1 MFNPS
6 SIDEEIVSVLRE
18 VELPQ
23 APTDLTLRMSAPK
36 PRRRGLTWLAA
47 SGIATLVGGLVFG
60 TAMHPT
66 VSIAQVSAA
75 QSGQLEYVVTET
87 NGVGTG
93 SPWTITT
100 SRDGNRWSVLFSS
113 DSTKHRTAKT
123 EIQSAFA
130 KLIMDGKQTVQII
143 SNPSLLDVV
152 QLDDPKPIPDAYRF
166 DIKRLLRH
174 DSKLTTILGTTWH
187 GQKVDR
193 FEAKGT
199 YRDSGKTQT
208 IEQLVIADAVT
219 HLPIHSEE
227 FRDSLSWGS
236 VTDYEYRRPPENVFE
251 YKISPKS
258 KVFDLHKQRAE
269 FVAGLTTGA
278 LFLDYRRQATIL
290 YPATSKASRI
300 FTPVKFNESPR
311 SLQAQLF
318 TEMRLGPMLAWTST
332 INGRRWES
340 ATLRGLTYAEVK
352 TFKPFQGDK
361 VSLTIG
367 NTKLDSVPIIHVY
380 DAQQLLEPFLE
391 KLKVSP

>member
-6 SIDEEIVSVLRE
+6 SIDEKVVSTLRE
-18 VELPQ
+18 VELPP
-23 APTDLTLRMSAPK
+23 APPDLAFRMLMPM
-36 PRRRGLTWLAA
+36 PRRRGMTWLAA
-47 SGIATLVGGLVFG
+47 SGVATVVGALVLG

-66 VSIAQVSAA
+66 VSLAQVAAA

-93 SPWTITT
+93 APWTITT

-113 DSTKHRTAKT
+113 IGPKRTPAKK

-130 KLIMDGKQTVQII
+130 RLIMDGTRTVQII

-152 QLDDPKPIPDAYRF
+152 ELDDPKPIPDDYRF
-166 DIKRLLRH
+166 DIKRLLRS
-174 DSKLTTILGTTWH
+174 DSKLKTILGTKWH

-227 FRDSLSWGS
+227 FRDSHSWGS
-236 VTDYEYRRPPENVFE
+236 VTDYEYRHPPENVFE
-251 YKISPKS
+251 YKISPKA

-290 YPATSKASRI
+290 FPATSKANRI
-300 FTPVKFNESPR
+300 FCPVKFNESPR
-311 SLQAQLF
+311 TLQALLF
-318 TEMRLGPMLAWTST
+318 TERKLGPMRAWTST
-332 INGRRWES
+332 INGRRWET
-340 ATLRGLTYAEVK
+340 ATLQGLSYGEIK
-352 TFKPFQGDK
+352 TFGPFQGDK

-367 NTKLDSVPIIHVY
+367 NTKLDSIPIFHVY
-380 DAQQLLEPFLE
+380 DAHQILEPFLE
-391 KLKVSP
+391 KLNVSS